1 VKLLRLGSHDRPE
14 APHLPAGREPGAQ
27 TLRNRER
34 RTFLWPFVFVVGT
47 AMYAAG
53 VWIAAGGRGDRFDRQ
68 EELYGGLFFAALG
81 LMCLFYAFLAWQ
93 GGKPR
98 QHPRLRGT
106 TLLVA
111 GDELRRGDD
120 VSVTL
125 TRVGAN
131 DDRLLVGLVCNER
144 VDVQVRAQIRTG
156 SMLVRQTAETT
167 VHEEWRPV
175 TPGERERAFTF
186 QLPAAAPYSYE
197 GDCVSFAW
205 RVSARAVRRWRK
217 DPRLDEPIW
226 VQP

>member
-1 VKLLRLGSHDRPE
+1 VKLLRLGSHDRPDR
-14 APHLPAGREPGAQ
+14 HLPADREPGAQ

-68 EELYGGLFFAALG
+68 EELYGGLFFAAIG
-81 LMCLFYAFLAWQ
+81 LMCLLVGFLRWR

-98 QHPRLRGT
+98 RHPRLRGA
-106 TLLVA
+106 TLLIDSD
-111 GDELRRGDD
+111 GLRRGDE
-120 VSVTL
+120 VPITL
-125 TRVGAN
+125 IRPRAN
-131 DDRLLVGLVCNER
+131 DDRLQVGLVCNER
-144 VDVQVRAQIRTG
+144 VDVEVRAQIRTG

-175 TPGERERAFTF
+175 NRGELEQAFTF

-205 RVSARAVRRWRK
+205 QVSARAVRRWRQ
-217 DPRLDEPIW
+217 DARLDEPIW